1 MTQNQLICLNDGQV
15 TTRNS
20 NSIIDLALTTQT
32 TYKKSLECNTLTHEY
47 AKSDHIGIYVKL
59 HSCIRDRPFNLKGGG
74 GYGFLLHSEFIFQ
87 NLTLGNMTK
96 TQNQIIFFFLHQIQN
111 IFFRP
116 EALRSL

>member
-1 MTQNQLICLNDGQV
+1 MTQNQLICLNDGQA
-15 TTRNS
+15 TRRNS

-74 GYGFLLHSEFIFQ
+74 GLWFFASFR
-87 NLTLGNMTK
+87 
-96 TQNQIIFFFLHQIQN
+96 IFFPEFN
-111 IFFRP
+111 IR
-116 EALRSL
+116 